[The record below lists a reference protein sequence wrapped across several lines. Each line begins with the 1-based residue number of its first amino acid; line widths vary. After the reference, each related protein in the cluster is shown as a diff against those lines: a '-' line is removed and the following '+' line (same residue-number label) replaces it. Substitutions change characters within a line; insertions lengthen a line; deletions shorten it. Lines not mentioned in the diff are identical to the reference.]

1 MKCFYLT
8 ARGFTNGNMDKITY
22 FEYCLIL
29 YHKKI
34 YVIQLKRIAHIVLT
48 LLKVQIKKKSNI
60 NFAFNAHAMVGLKKI
75 VKKSALCL
83 YNFFLNFY

>member
-1 MKCFYLT
+1 
-8 ARGFTNGNMDKITY
+8 MDKITY

-48 LLKVQIKKKSNI
+48 LLKVQIKKKKSNI
-60 NFAFNAHAMVGLKKI
+60 NFAFNAHVMAGLKKI

-83 YNFFLNFY
+83 YNLF